1 MTSTSP
7 GSSLGASTSLC
18 SPSRRQ
24 NLISS
29 VWPERELS
37 CRPQLPFLGRYLCRY
52 SYRLCVNT
60 AVDIWMS
67 SPDVLEVLD
76 VAGPGH
82 QHAVTLGHG
91 GRQHRQPHYQTVVT
105 RTRTY
110 SGVQGQHAFKYLV
123 VLTCEGA
130 VVCVPA
136 PGQGGVRGAA
146 HDDGVEHA
154 HGRAAQ
160 QLRGRRG
167 QRGEVERVAEVV
179 VDPLRPLAE
188 ARVPGSLVT
197 RSRGHTGANLWRMG
211 GPL

>member
-1 MTSTSP
+1 
-7 GSSLGASTSLC
+7 
-18 SPSRRQ
+18 
-24 NLISS
+24 
-29 VWPERELS
+29 
-37 CRPQLPFLGRYLCRY
+37 
-52 SYRLCVNT
+52 
-60 AVDIWMS
+60 MS
-67 SPDVLEVLD
+67 SPDVLEVLG

-105 RTRTY
+105 RASTY
-110 SGVQGQHAFKYLV
+110 SGVQGQHAFKYQDV
-123 VLTCEGA
+123 VTSEGA

-179 VDPLRPLAE
+179 VDPLRPLAQ

-197 RSRGHTGANLWRMG
+197 RSRGHTAADLWRMG

>member
-1 MTSTSP
+1 M
-7 GSSLGASTSLC
+7 
-18 SPSRRQ
+18 
-24 NLISS
+24 
-29 VWPERELS
+29 
-37 CRPQLPFLGRYLCRY
+37 
-52 SYRLCVNT
+52 CVDT

-91 GRQHRQPHYQTVVT
+91 GGQHRQPHYQTVVT
-105 RTRTY
+105 RARTY
-110 SGVQGQHAFKYLV
+110 SGVQGQHAFKYQDV
-123 VLTCEGA
+123 VTSEGA

-167 QRGEVERVAEVV
+167 QRGEIERVAEVV
-179 VDPLRPLAE
+179 VDPLRPLAQ

-197 RSRGHTGANLWRMG
+197 RSRGHEVTPVPTCGGWGARCSKPWRSAACG
-211 GPL
+211 

>member
-1 MTSTSP
+1 MYSRCLAWLARATSMPLPSGTA
-7 GSSLGASTSLC
+7 GASTGSHIIR
-18 SPSRRQ
+18 P
-24 NLISS
+24 
-29 VWPERELS
+29 LS
-37 CRPQLPFLGRYLCRY
+37 HEPAPIQGY
-52 SYRLCVNT
+52 T
-60 AVDIWMS
+60 
-67 SPDVLEVLD
+67 
-76 VAGPGH
+76 G
-82 QHAVTLGHG
+82 
-91 GRQHRQPHYQTVVT
+91 
-105 RTRTY
+105 
-110 SGVQGQHAFKYLV
+110 GQHAFKYPV
-123 VLTCEGA
+123 VVTSEGA

-197 RSRGHTGANLWRMG
+197 RSRGHTSANLWRMG